1 MSFSITHPRNLYHLL
16 TMVLTMVLT
25 LCALCAALSASAFA
39 QIELPKNPTAE
50 NIVERAILFYGS
62 RPVMAAIQKNGRLR
76 ANVKFHTADGVREG
90 KTYTQFIRKPKLNE
104 DLTLLDLELPGMR
117 YMLGYDGKTTWSISN
132 GEVQEPNADTVK
144 AFRSA
149 HEHSYEALLRYK
161 ENEGKLEI
169 VGQNKLGTMDLDQI
183 EMTLPSGAKTRYEV
197 SRRTGR
203 VIYLHY
209 QEKPSAEAAPVKY
222 RLYFKDFRNA
232 QNTIL
237 PYVTQVYADDKLI
250 EERTIVE
257 VAYNV
262 QMEEKIFQVENAT
275 KSVAEA
281 TIK

>member
-1 MSFSITHPRNLYHLL
+1 MSYSITHSRNLFRYL
-16 TMVLTMVLT
+16 M

-39 QIELPKNPTAE
+39 QIELPKNPKVE
-50 NIVERAILFYGS
+50 DIVERAILFYGS

-90 KTYTQFIRKPKLNE
+90 KTYTQFIRKPKLVE
-104 DLTLLDLELPGMR
+104 DLILLDLELPGTR
-117 YMLGYDGKTTWSISN
+117 YLLGYDGKTTWSINN
-132 GEVQEPNADTVK
+132 GEVQEPNPDTIK
-144 AFRSA
+144 AFRTA

-161 ENEGKLEI
+161 ENEGKLALL
-169 VGQNKLGTMDLDQI
+169 GQNNLGTMALDI
-183 EMTLPSGAKTRYEV
+183 VEMTLPSGAKTRYEI
-197 SRRTGR
+197 SRRTGH
-203 VIYLHY
+203 VVYLHY
-209 QEKPSAEAAPVKY
+209 EEKPSEAAEPVKY

-237 PYVTQVYADDKLI
+237 PYVTQVYADGKLI